1 MKIEELDPT
10 DKELLA
16 QFKAKE
22 YPSVDKEHYGEIPD
36 FTFHEFTLVIKDEE
50 GIAGYIDVTV
60 CLGVAY
66 VKSLLIGAAYRGK
79 GVGKEL
85 MDATEEKIKAL
96 GAHKVWLET
105 GSNWQAKAFYEK
117 LGYSMRTILPNDVNG
132 QESVLMD
139 KML

>member
-1 MKIEELDPT
+1 MKIQELISEE
-10 DKELLA
+10 KEALS
-16 QFKAKE
+16 QFKAQE

-50 GIAGYIDVTV
+50 KIVGYIDATV
-60 CLGVAY
+60 CLGVGY
-66 VKSLLIGAAYRGK
+66 VKSLLIGSDYRGK
-79 GVGKEL
+79 GLGKEL
-85 MDATEEKIKAL
+85 MDAAEEKVKNL
-96 GAHKVWLET
+96 GAHKIWLET

-132 QESVLMD
+132 QEAVLMD